1 MSLIDA
7 SPETARASA
16 QSTTASKHWRF
27 SNTATRF
34 LARCVQGLTW
44 HGVGVMVVF
53 CAIYG
58 ISLSPNRIAGGPPT
72 LAAYLIGSISA
83 LTYFFPVFL
92 AAIVAANFAPK
103 SLLSRTLVLGLTV
116 VISAFIARHL
126 MLSMLG
132 ILTGRH
138 VGSSWG
144 SEMRLSFVMC
154 FLGLGAMLLLEREQ
168 IAAEALH
175 EAEEQRLNIARQLA
189 EAQLQVLQMQIEP
202 HFLFNSLA
210 HVRRLYQTDP
220 RAGRAT
226 MQHLSRYLS
235 TALLALRD
243 SSIRLSDDVELAAA
257 YLNVQKIRL
266 GARLVLEIDVSP
278 EAGEARVPPLTIT
291 TLVENAIK
299 HGIAP
304 LSEGGSVRI
313 VARSVGQTTSVQVAD
328 TGRGFQTSMGAGV
341 GLANIRARLATLHG
355 TAAELSLCQNTPQG
369 VIATVVVPT
378 WLHVSRQ

>member
-1 MSLIDA
+1 
-7 SPETARASA
+7 
-16 QSTTASKHWRF
+16 
-27 SNTATRF
+27 
-34 LARCVQGLTW
+34 
-44 HGVGVMVVF
+44 
-53 CAIYG
+53 
-58 ISLSPNRIAGGPPT
+58 
-72 LAAYLIGSISA
+72 
-83 LTYFFPVFL
+83 
-92 AAIVAANFAPK
+92 
-103 SLLSRTLVLGLTV
+103 
-116 VISAFIARHL
+116 
-126 MLSMLG
+126 
-132 ILTGRH
+132 
-138 VGSSWG
+138 
-144 SEMRLSFVMC
+144 MC